1 MKNLRED
8 YLKRAEQEILYDL
21 QDEKLQKVL
30 GSFGGKP
37 TKKDR
42 IMNAVFVVLVAVLFV
57 AEIFWRETI
66 GSVAL
71 DLAVLLISAKL
82 IYLMHTQ
89 ARVNHYQF
97 WILTAIEMKTTIML
111 EQLQKLSAE
120 IDKKQRSENA
130 SN

>member
-1 MKNLRED
+1 MKTFSEE
-8 YLKRAEQEILYDL
+8 YLNRAEQEILYDL
-21 QDEKLQKVL
+21 QDEKLQKII

-42 IMNAVFVVLVAVLFV
+42 ILNVIFIVLVAGLFV
-57 AEIFWRETI
+57 VEIFWRKVVGT
-66 GSVAL
+66 VAL
-71 DLAVLLISAKL
+71 DLAVFLISVKL

-111 EQLQKLSAE
+111 EQLQKLASQTE
-120 IDKKQRSENA
+120 TNQRSQNA
-130 SN
+130 QN